1 MMKQM
6 SLKWKVTLWYA
17 SMLLLLVALLFGFLL
32 SVSDHLLRSQSVS
45 VLEDAVWG
53 FVDEIDIEDGRWELD
68 DDVHFY
74 ENDVVFSLYDEQGRL
89 TAGVVPKNFPE
100 DTVLKTHTMQEFN
113 EGFGK
118 WMTYDVALLYGEGK
132 ILWARGIYSSD
143 TLPALEGMMF
153 RMLLVACPILI
164 AVALLV
170 GYSITRRALLPIEEI
185 RRTAEEIG
193 GGSDL
198 SLRIPIKRTTGEVRQ
213 LADTFNHMFARLENS
228 FEKERQFTSD
238 ASHELRTPVSVI
250 LSQAEYALLPD
261 SEPEEQ
267 REGLEVIRQ
276 QAERMSALLSQLLL
290 LARADNGRMNLS
302 EEIFDIGV
310 SALDTLEE
318 MRGRAEQHGIEL
330 LSNIQPELMVQG
342 DRGSLM
348 RVFRN
353 LLENAVQYGKEG
365 GWVTLT
371 AFREQGMIVCQV
383 EDNGIGIA
391 PEHLDKIWNRF
402 YRIDTVR
409 GSERGNSGLGLPIV
423 KWTVEQHGGTIEVES
438 TPGEG
443 SCFTVRLPEAEE
455 GKMEL
460 VPDKACD
467 SAP

>member
-1 MMKQM
+1 MKRM

-17 SMLLLLVALLFGFLL
+17 SMLLLLVVLLFGFLL
-32 SVSDHLLRSQSVS
+32 SVSDHLLRSQSAS
-45 VLEDAVWG
+45 VLEDAVWE

-68 DDVHFY
+68 EDVRFY
-74 ENDVVFSLYDEQGRL
+74 ENDITFSLYDEQGRL
-89 TAGVVPKNFPE
+89 IAGSVPKNFPE
-100 DTVLKTHTMQEFN
+100 DTTLKTHTMQEYN

-118 WMTYDVALLYGEGK
+118 WMTYDAAILYGEGK
-132 ILWARGIYSSD
+132 ILWVRGIYSSD

-185 RRTAEEIG
+185 RKTAEEIG
-193 GGSDL
+193 EGSDL

-213 LADTFNHMFARLENS
+213 LADTFNNMFARLENS

-250 LSQAEYALLPD
+250 LSQSEYALLPD
-261 SEPEEQ
+261 TEPEEQ
-267 REGLEVIRQ
+267 REGLEVIRE
-276 QAERMSALLSQLLL
+276 QAERMSSLLSQLLL
-290 LARADNGRMNLS
+290 LARADNGRAHLTK
-302 EEIFDIGV
+302 ELFDISV
-310 SALDTLEE
+310 LALDALEE
-318 MRGRAEQHGIEL
+318 MRAGAGQHHVEL
-330 LSNIQPELMVQG
+330 ISDVQPGLFVYG

-383 EDNGIGIA
+383 EDNGIGID
-391 PEHLDKIWNRF
+391 PEHLSKIWNRF
-402 YRIDTVR
+402 YRVDTAR
-409 GSERGNSGLGLPIV
+409 GSEHGNSGLGLSIV
-423 KWTVEQHGGTIEVES
+423 KWTVEQHNGTIEAES

-443 SCFTVRLPEAEE
+443 SCFTMRLPEAEE
-455 GKMEL
+455 SL
-460 VPDKACD
+460 
-467 SAP
+467 